1 MDGSGR
7 KMGGL
12 DSRCIVSFLAPQ
24 YYLPQH
30 SAYSNDDEVDDR
42 IAAPPNHVLLSCIP
56 LRRPLVLSPPCSSAS
71 VGSRLF
77 TPFVKRRP

>member
-1 MDGSGR
+1 MVELGGCRGVSPMDGSGR

-42 IAAPPNHVLLSCIP
+42 IAGPP
-56 LRRPLVLSPPCSSAS
+56 
-71 VGSRLF
+71 
-77 TPFVKRRP
+77 

>member
-42 IAAPPNHVLLSCIP
+42 IAGPP
-56 LRRPLVLSPPCSSAS
+56 
-71 VGSRLF
+71 
-77 TPFVKRRP
+77 